1 MEVVTDFLFLG
12 SKNHCKWWLQPW
24 NPKTIPSWQESYDK
38 PRQCVEKQR
47 HSSADKG
54 SYSQGYVLLSGHV
67 LLWEL
72 EHKEGRMPKNWCLW
86 TVVLEKTPESP
97 WTARKSNQSILRGI
111 NPEYLLEGLMLKLT
125 LKYFGHDMNSCLI
138 GKVSDSGKDW
148 GQKEKSSS
156 EDEMAGWHHWS
167 MDMNLSKLQEMVRD
181 REAWRATVHRVAKS
195 WRRLGN
201 WIATTINSLHTNPQV
216 SNFQRCECAFTSS
229 IT

>member
-1 MEVVTDFLFLG
+1 MTNLD
-12 SKNHCKWWLQPW
+12 S
-24 NPKTIPSWQESYDK
+24 
-38 PRQCVEKQR
+38 VEKQR

-54 SYSQGYVLLSGHV
+54 LYSQGYVLLSGHV
-67 LLWEL
+67 QLWEL

-125 LKYFGHDMNSCLI
+125 LQYFGHDMNSCLI
-138 GKVSDSGKDW
+138 GKVSDAGKDW
-148 GQKEKSSS
+148 GQKKKAS
-156 EDEMAGWHHWS
+156 EDEMAGSHHWS
-167 MDMNLSKLQEMVRD
+167 MDVNLSKLQETGRD
-181 REAWRATVHRVAKS
+181 REAWRATVQGVAKS

-201 WIATTINSLHTNPQV
+201 WTATTTNSLHTIHQR